1 MKSIALCF
9 LELTSFLFFIQ
20 IAQAQQP
27 VISSVSPAAGNT
39 GASVIINGSNFD
51 ATPGNNNVFF
61 GAAKAVVTTAS
72 PTQLSVTVPAG
83 ALHYPVTVNTATGT
97 GYSSQAFLPTHPA
110 GVVNFNNRCF
120 AAAVDAATATAP
132 ESAVL
137 IDLDGD
143 GKPDMVTAN
152 STAGNISV
160 FRSTSTNGT
169 VSFAAKVDIAGGTS
183 PVGIAAGDLNGD
195 GKPDIAVTNLAV
207 TPKVSVFINTSTAG
221 SVSFAARV
229 EFTAGS
235 SPRGI
240 DINDIDADGKPDI
253 IVTNQGAASFSVF
266 QNTTTGGTVSFAPK
280 MDFVTGSNPYNITAR
295 DIDGDGKADV
305 AVTNQ
310 TSGNISVFRNTS
322 TAGSISFAAKIDF
335 ATGTLPRGIA
345 AGDVDA
351 DGKPDIATGNFGTSN
366 ISVLRNT
373 STTGSISFAAK
384 VDFALA
390 PLAQTEQLAIG
401 DLNGDGKPDIAVP
414 DPYTGNLHVN
424 VFRNT
429 SVSGTVSFAARVFY
443 GTGAGSAPR
452 NIVIGDVDGD
462 GRPDMGVVCNGN
474 NKVSVFRNITPPVI
488 NNFSPVTAQA
498 GSSVTITGYNFRNT
512 AAENLVFFGAAKAT
526 VTASS
531 NTSLTVTVP
540 NGSTHLPIS
549 VTADGLTG
557 HAKLPFVLT
566 FSGGD
571 SIIAN
576 SFKARVLGGGT
587 SNGKD
592 IVMDDFDGDGKNDVV
607 TQNYANSTL
616 TSFRNMSSGGNI
628 FFLSSGS
635 VTNFGNSVGL
645 ASGDL
650 NGDGKPELIAAEGP
664 NNAVTIYR
672 NTSTVAILFATG
684 ITIGVSAEASAAFVA
699 DLNDDGRP
707 EVIVDTKG
715 YIAILP
721 NTTTGTGTLSFGT
734 PVLIG
739 MVDYRDRLAVADFDG
754 DGKVDIVSGQSAMR
768 NTSTN
773 GVISFSSLSNFAP
786 VLISDFYVTAD
797 FNGDGKP
804 DLAELTSNQ
813 RRVRFYSNTSTPGTI
828 SFSLQ
833 AGTYKTGTYPV
844 KMAAA
849 DLNGDSKPDI
859 AVCSEEQDAMSV
871 FANATTGSAIQFI
884 PKVDYAAGHWPYGT
898 ALGDLDGDAKPD
910 MVVANWQ
917 DNSFSVLQFGLD
929 VVPSNLPKV
938 NSFTPASGPVGTT
951 VSISGNNFG
960 NTVNDNIVFF
970 GGVKAE
976 VTSANATSLTVKI
989 PVGAANN
996 KLFSVT
1002 NAAGLT
1008 GYSQK
1013 PFRVIFPGGGPV
1025 FTATSFDTAKIFA
1038 ASTDPWGLCM
1048 GDLDG
1053 DGKNDVA
1060 LANSGSGSVSVFRNK
1075 SIPGGVAFDA
1085 RTDIAAGSSPKACTI
1100 ADLNADGKP
1109 ELLVANA
1116 ASNTVSVFRNT
1127 STPGVISFAAP
1138 VLCYTD
1144 SSGFGNPLALL
1155 VHDLDG
1161 DGKPDLAVANAN
1173 STYCT
1178 FFRNT
1183 TSSPGGPIS
1192 FAWKVSYI
1200 GGYSPNI
1207 LAVCD
1212 LDNNGKPDIVAGN
1225 EGQNQLFVLS
1235 NTSTVGM
1242 ISFARGEN
1250 FSPNST
1256 YGISGIVV
1264 TDVDEN
1270 NSFDFAFATASN
1282 GLSQMLNQS
1291 IRGTHNFQAPDNY
1304 GPGGIA
1310 SKHIAGDDLDGDGRL
1325 DMAMLNLFERS
1336 ALVYKGRDS
1345 AQSYFRN
1352 PYSYLVTPGTHTAT
1366 DIITGDIDGDGKP
1379 DIATCTISQPYL
1391 TILRNKVGE
1400 PERLCPNGGITLTS
1414 HLTGAASYQWQV
1426 STDNGATFTNIS
1438 NNANYN
1444 GTATIALQ
1452 LATIPSSWTG
1462 YQYRCVANGLGTETF
1477 TIRFYNTWT
1486 GAINSQWE
1494 NPGNWSCGAVPDI
1507 YTDVVINPGATI
1519 VVNSNV
1525 SIATLIVGPG
1535 ASFTVNAP
1543 FTVTL
1548 LGH

>member
-1 MKSIALCF
+1 MKSIAFRF
-9 LELTSFLFFIQ
+9 LLLISFLFFIQ
-20 IAQAQQP
+20 ISQAQQP
-27 VISSVSPAAGNT
+27 VISSVNPAAANT
-39 GASVIINGSNFD
+39 GAAVIINGSNFD
-51 ATPGNNNVFF
+51 ATAGNNNVFF
-61 GAAKAVVTTAS
+61 GATKAVVTTAS

-83 ALHYPVTVNTATGT
+83 SLHYPVTVNTATGT
-97 GYSSQAFLPTHPA
+97 AYSAQAFLPTHPA

-120 AAAVDAATATAP
+120 AAAVDAATATLP
-132 ESAVL
+132 ESVVL
-137 IDLDGD
+137 ADLDGD

-152 STAGNISV
+152 STANSISI
-160 FRSTSTNGT
+160 FKNNSTNGT
-169 VSFAAKVDIAGGTS
+169 AVFATKVDIAGGTA
-183 PVGIAAGDLNGD
+183 PTGIAAGDLNGD
-195 GKPDIAVTNLAV
+195 GKLDIAVTNFSV
-207 TPKVSVFINTSTAG
+207 TPRVSVFINTSAGGTISFATRVELVAG
-221 SVSFAARV
+221 SAV
-229 EFTAGS
+229 
-235 SPRGI
+235 RGI
-240 DINDIDADGKPDI
+240 DINDINADGKPDLV
-253 IVTNQGAASFSVF
+253 VTNQSAANFSVF
-266 QNTTTGGTVSFAPK
+266 QNTTIGVILSFNPK
-280 MDFVTGSNPYNITAR
+280 VDFATGSNPYSIIARDFDGDGKPDVAVTNQSSTSVSVFRNNGSGTTISFAPKVDFATAFSPR
-295 DIDGDGKADV
+295 GIACGDIDGDGK
-305 AVTNQ
+305 
-310 TSGNISVFRNTS
+310 I
-322 TAGSISFAAKIDF
+322 
-335 ATGTLPRGIA
+335 
-345 AGDVDA
+345 
-351 DGKPDIATGNFGTSN
+351 DIATGNFGSSN
-366 ISVLRNT
+366 VSVLRNT
-373 STTGSISFAAK
+373 SSAGTILFAAR
-384 VDFALA
+384 VDLALA

-401 DLNGDGKPDIAVP
+401 DINGDGKPDIVVP
-414 DPYTGNLHVN
+414 DPYTGNVQVN
-424 VFRNT
+424 VFRNM
-429 SVSGTVSFAARVFY
+429 SVSGTISFAARVFY
-443 GTGAGSAPR
+443 STGSGSAPKG
-452 NIVIGDVDGD
+452 IAIGDADGD
-462 GRPDMGVVCNGN
+462 GRPDMEVVCSGN
-474 NKVSVFRNITPPVI
+474 NKVSIFRNIAPPVI
-488 NNFSPVTAQA
+488 NDFSPVTAAA
-498 GSSVTITGYNFRNT
+498 GASVTITGYNFRNT
-512 AAENLVFFGAAKAT
+512 AAENLVFFGGAKAT

-540 NGSTHLPIS
+540 NGSTHLPVS

-576 SFKARVLGGGT
+576 SFKARVLSGG

-592 IVMDDFDGDGKNDVV
+592 IVMADFDGDGKNDVV
-607 TQNYANSTL
+607 AQNYANSTL

-628 FFLSSGS
+628 FLSSSGT

-650 NGDGKPELIAAEGP
+650 NGDGKPELIAAEGT
-664 NNAVTIYR
+664 NNAVSIYR

-684 ITIGVSAEASAAFVA
+684 INIGVSAEASAAFVA

-734 PVLIG
+734 PILIG

-768 NTSTN
+768 NTSAN
-773 GVISFSSLSNFAP
+773 GVISFSALINFAP
-786 VLISDFYVTAD
+786 ELISDFYVTAD

-833 AGTYKTGTYPV
+833 AGSYKTGTYPV

-859 AVCSEEQDAMSV
+859 AVCSAEQDAMSV
-871 FANATTGSAIQFI
+871 FANASTGSAIQFI

-917 DNSFSVLQFGLD
+917 DNSFSILQFGLD

-938 NSFTPASGPVGTT
+938 NSFTPLNGPVGTT
-951 VSISGNNFG
+951 VIINGNNFG

-976 VTSANATSLTVKI
+976 VTSAAANSLTVKI

-1008 GYSQK
+1008 GYSPK
-1013 PFRVIFPGGGPV
+1013 PFRVTFPGGGPV

-1060 LANSGSGSVSVFRNK
+1060 LANSGSNSVSVFRNK

-1085 RTDIAAGSSPKACTI
+1085 RTDIAVGSSPKACTI

-1116 ASNTVSVFRNT
+1116 VSNTVSVFRNT
-1127 STPGVISFAAP
+1127 STPGTVSFAAP

-1183 TSSPGGPIS
+1183 TSSPGGSIS
-1192 FAWKVSYI
+1192 FASKVSYV

-1212 LDNNGKPDIVAGN
+1212 LDNNGKPDIVAGSD
-1225 EGQNQLFVLS
+1225 GQNQLFVLS
-1235 NTSTVGM
+1235 NTSTVGT

-1256 YGISGIVV
+1256 YGMSGLVV
-1264 TDVDEN
+1264 ADVDEN
-1270 NSFDFAFATASN
+1270 NSFDFAFATAGN
-1282 GLSQMLNQS
+1282 GLSHMLNQS
-1291 IRGTHNFQAPDNY
+1291 IRGTHDFLAPYNY
-1304 GPGGIA
+1304 GPGGIT

-1325 DMAMLNLFERS
+1325 DMAMLNLFARS
-1336 ALVYKGRDS
+1336 ALVYKAKDSS
-1345 AQSYFRN
+1345 AQSYFRS

-1414 HLTGAASYQWQV
+1414 HLTDAASYQWQV

-1438 NNANYN
+1438 DNANYN

-1462 YQYRCVANGLGTETF
+1462 YQYRCVADGLETETF

-1486 GAINSQWE
+1486 GAINNQWE
-1494 NPGNWSCGAVPDI
+1494 NPGNWSCGTVPDI
-1507 YTDVVINPGATI
+1507 YTDVVVNPGATI

-1525 SIATLIVGPG
+1525 SIATLSVGTG

-1543 FTVTL
+1543 FTITL